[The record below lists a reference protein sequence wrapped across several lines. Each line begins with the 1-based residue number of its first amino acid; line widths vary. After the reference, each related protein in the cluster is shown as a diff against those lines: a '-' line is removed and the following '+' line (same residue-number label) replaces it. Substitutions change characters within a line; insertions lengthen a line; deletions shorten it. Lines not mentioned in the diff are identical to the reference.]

1 MEDTHLIWN
10 ETSRKDLFKNRIFT
24 IQERACV
31 SPAGEAGMFSVMDC
45 PDWAIVIPL
54 LDAPGGRER
63 AGSLEAGGLEA
74 TGFQASGFFV
84 MVRQWRHGPQALS
97 LEFPGGVFEKGEEPE
112 AAAARELLEETAY
125 APGRI
130 LKLGE
135 MSPNPAIMTNR
146 VHFFLAEDLRDTG
159 KRNLD
164 ADEFVDVEIIPV
176 ETVLR
181 GMGKPPYIHSLMA
194 AALMLYVGRGRN
206 LWGLRPTNS

>member
-1 MEDTHLIWN
+1 MENTHLIWN
-10 ETSRKDLFKNRIFT
+10 ETSRKDLFKTRIFT
-24 IQERACV
+24 IQERVCV
-31 SPAGEAGMFSVMDC
+31 SPDGEAGMFSVMDC

-54 LDAPGGRER
+54 LNPPGGRGE
-63 AGSLEAGGLEA
+63 AGCLEA
-74 TGFQASGFFV
+74 SGSFV
-84 MVRQWRHGPQALS
+84 MVRQWRHGSQTLS
-97 LEFPGGVFEKGEEPE
+97 LEFPGGVFEKGEDPE

-159 KRNLD
+159 NRNLD
-164 ADEFVDVEIIPV
+164 ADEYVDVEIIPV
-176 ETVLR
+176 ETVMR

-194 AALMLYVGRGRN
+194 TALMLYVGTVRKGEN
-206 LWGLRPTNS
+206 LRDLRPANS